1 MSSRKYANDYRLENI
16 ETKSG
21 KLKTVAVYSGASY
34 MFEASSETL
43 ATAKKQLT
51 GCVLVF
57 WIAQFTAL
65 FLNTRCARC
74 MWVIMPQAF
83 ALLAFGFVS
92 VAVWMLIRAEDKMTR
107 EYAQNI
113 YNRFSG
119 GSLMAMLLNGAA
131 LIGSLIAAVMF
142 RNELYLPAD
151 IFYITLTAVAQ
162 AVCIFCFI
170 KRYVVRIR
178 AIEGS
183 AKK

>member
-21 KLKTVAVYSGASY
+21 KLKTVAVYGGASY
-34 MFEASSETL
+34 VFEAGAETL
-43 ATAKKQLT
+43 AAAKKQLA

-107 EYAQNI
+107 EYAQKTRD
-113 YNRFSG
+113 RFSG
-119 GSLMAMLLNGAA
+119 GALMAMLLNGTA

-142 RNELYLPAD
+142 RKELYLPAD
-151 IFYITLTAVAQ
+151 IFYITLTALAQ
-162 AVCIFCFI
+162 AVCIFAFI
-170 KRYVVRIR
+170 KRDVVKIR
-178 AIEGS
+178 ALDGA